1 MCGIAG
7 ILRIYTSAPV
17 DAEAL
22 ARMTGALVHRGPD
35 DEGLFVSPTG
45 DCGLGARRLSIID
58 LAGGHQPLNNAH
70 CPRQGPGNR
79 ACWVVQNG
87 EIYNYKPLRAELEAR
102 GHVFRTQ
109 SDTEAIVHAY
119 EEWGEGCAERL
130 WGMFALAVWDEDKR
144 RLLLARDRFGKKPL
158 FYAQAGGHLLFA
170 SEIKALL
177 RHPALHPT
185 LDARSL
191 EDMFTA
197 GFVPG
202 PATIWQEIRK
212 LPPANALVAEA
223 GNGLLRTWRYW
234 DAPYP
239 PAGEEKHVD
248 PQEAVAEVRA
258 LLMDAVRLRL
268 QSDVPVGA
276 LLSGGL
282 DSTGLVALM
291 QELSGGQ
298 AHTFSI
304 GFADASHDESAYAR
318 LGAAHLGTE
327 HHVLQFDRAAFD
339 YLPQVVAALDQP
351 QCFATAVP
359 IWLLYKACREAGFK
373 VILTGEGSDELFA
386 GYPWFRG
393 NRQADPLMRLP
404 QALRRPLFHPAW
416 PWPISASARR
426 VLRSD
431 ATTPV
436 QRYEAWLTVSTAG
449 QRAELFDTDF
459 QAQLATSERPSL
471 RELWQAEYEQDVA
484 PLAPLHRDLTLERHL
499 RLPDFINHEV
509 DAMSMAQSVE
519 ARVPYLDHR
528 LWELVAGWPPA
539 MKLDPKKPE
548 KWLLRQVYQPYLPE
562 PILQRRKQGLAT
574 PHAAWWRQPAVPDWA
589 EAALAP
595 DALAGSGL
603 FSSQTVSRWRALHRD
618 GKGDWSAL
626 LTGALNTQLWLQGVQ
641 ANTTF

>member
-7 ILRIYTSAPV
+7 IVRTRTGAPV
-17 DAEAL
+17 DVEAL

-35 DEGLFVSPTG
+35 DEGLFVSPAG

-58 LAGGHQPLNNAH
+58 LAGGHQPLTSSS
-70 CPRQGPGNR
+70 CPRHGSASG
-79 ACWVVQNG
+79 ACWVMQNG

-102 GHVFRTQ
+102 GHVFHTH
-109 SDTEAIVHAY
+109 SDTEAIAHAY
-119 EEWGEGCAERL
+119 EEWGEACVERL
-130 WGMFALAVWDEDKR
+130 WGMFALAVWDHGRR
-144 RLLLARDRFGKKPL
+144 RLLLARDRLGKKPL
-158 FYAQAGGHLLFA
+158 FFAQVDGHLLFA

-177 RHPALHPT
+177 RHPDLHPT

-191 EDMFTA
+191 EDVFTA

-202 PATIWQEIRK
+202 PATIWQEIRR
-212 LPPANALVAEA
+212 LPPAHAMLASTA
-223 GNGLLRTWRYW
+223 GELRTWRYW

-239 PAGEEKHVD
+239 PAGEEQAVD
-248 PQEAVAEVRA
+248 PREAVVAVRE
-258 LLMDAVRLRL
+258 LLADAVRLRL

-291 QELSGGQ
+291 QQLSGGR

-304 GFADASHDESAYAR
+304 GFSDASHDESAYAR
-318 LGAAHLGTE
+318 LAAAHLGTE
-327 HHVLQFDRAAFD
+327 HHVLPFDRTDFD
-339 YLPQVVAALDQP
+339 HLPQVVASLDQP

-359 IWLLYKACREAGFK
+359 IWLLYKACRAAGFK

-404 QALRRPLFHPAW
+404 RAVRAPLVDPALPLPFEM
-416 PWPISASARR
+416 SASARR

-431 ATTPV
+431 AATPV
-436 QRYEAWLTVSTAG
+436 ARYAGWLEVSTPS
-449 QRAELFDTDF
+449 QRGELFTADF
-459 QAQLATSERPSL
+459 QARLAASDRPAL
-471 RELWQAEYEQDVA
+471 RPRWQAQFEQAID

-509 DAMSMAQSVE
+509 DLMSMAHSVE

-528 LWELVAGWPPA
+528 LWELVAQWPPA
-539 MKLDPKKPE
+539 LKLDLRKPE
-548 KWLLRQVYQPYLPE
+548 KWLLRQVSRPDLPE
-562 PILQRRKQGLAT
+562 PILRRRKQGLAT
-574 PHAAWWRQPAVPDWA
+574 PHAAWWRQPAMPDWA

-595 DALAGSGL
+595 DALAASNL
-603 FSSQTVSRWRALHRD
+603 FSAPAVARWRSQHRA
-618 GKGDWSAL
+618 GQGDWSAL
-626 LTGALNTQLWLQGVQ
+626 LTGVLNTQLWLTAVQ
-641 ANTTF
+641 DVP